1 MVTRTSRAAR
11 VQPLHVKDSCSCFQ
25 IEIAARTAVKL
36 VLQEEKGVSWN
47 YPASNP
53 TTLMS
58 SNPPYLHYDTT
69 AVDDVPIVESS
80 SLPLLK
86 NSYVVSSRS
95 NRLSNR
101 LRFCCAADEDEKDED
116 GGECTLEA
124 SMLPLP
130 TNCSPKA
137 QVVISKSASTWWL
150 SKTRKSHRPCVVSWR
165 ISQVIL
171 LSGLT

>member
-1 MVTRTSRAAR
+1 MLSDRNRSPHCSKTSTPRR
-11 VQPLHVKDSCSCFQ
+11 KRSFQELPCIQPHDPNA
-25 IEIAARTAVKL
+25 I
-36 VLQEEKGVSWN
+36 
-47 YPASNP
+47 
-53 TTLMS
+53 
-58 SNPPYLHYDTT
+58 NPPYLHYDTT
-69 AVDDVPIVESS
+69 VVDDVPIVESS
-80 SLPLLK
+80 SPPLLK

-101 LRFCCAADEDEKDED
+101 LRFCCAADEDEKDGD
-116 GGECTLEA
+116 GGERTLEA

-137 QVVISKSASTWWL
+137 QVVISKSASTWWP
-150 SKTRKSHRPCVVSWR
+150 STTRKSHRPCIVSWR